1 MSNSNSAGSCSTSDE
16 HEIDESKTGD
26 FGIDE
31 LKVDDL
37 EMRELYLKIYRQG
50 AEVLI
55 AVCDCDI
62 LGKRFAEGDLRLEV
76 SSDFFG
82 SERASASEFE
92 AALARA
98 TMANFVGCRS
108 VEHAIRLGYVEK
120 ENVLSID
127 GILYAQ
133 MVRM

>member
-1 MSNSNSAGSCSTSDE
+1 MSDISIISNSTNDE
-16 HEIDESKTGD
+16 LEIDD
-26 FGIDE
+26 FEIE
-31 LKVDDL
+31 
-37 EMRELYLKIYRQG
+37 ELYLKTYRQG
-50 AEVLI
+50 AEILI

-62 LGKRFAEGDLRLEV
+62 LGKKFAEGDLRLEV
-76 SSDFFG
+76 STDFFG
-82 SERASASEFE
+82 EERASPSEVE
-92 AALARA
+92 AALERA
-98 TMANFVGCRS
+98 TMANFVGCRA

>member
-1 MSNSNSAGSCSTSDE
+1 MSDSSSVGGGTNDE
-16 HEIDESKTGD
+16 HKIDAHRVDENKIDECEIDQ
-26 FGIDE
+26 
-31 LKVDDL
+31 L
-37 EMRELYLKIYRQG
+37 EMKELYLKTYWQG

-62 LGKRFAEGDLRLEV
+62 LGKRFSEGDLRLEV
-76 SSDFFG
+76 STDFFG
-82 SERASASEFE
+82 RERASVSEVE

-98 TMANFVGCRS
+98 TMANFVGCRA
-108 VEHAIRLGYVEK
+108 VEHAVRLGYVDK

-127 GILYAQ
+127 GVLCAQ